1 MATEYSANADRTKLG
16 TFEFYTNLDNF
27 QKVHK
32 ARPIHASFE
41 EEFEAESEYQRIK
54 GIKRKFAIP
63 DDAVLI
69 NDTHFFEK
77 GKLLLKYADGREE
90 VAKKRISGEEFEKIC
105 AYLDD
110 LAQDTAFIGIDDDY
124 YDEEID
130 DLVGF

>member
-1 MATEYSANADRTKLG
+1 MATEYLANADRTKLD
-16 TFEFYTNLDNF
+16 TFEFYTNLDNY

-32 ARPIHASFE
+32 AEPIHTTSM

-54 GIKRKFAIP
+54 GIKQRFAIP

-69 NDTHFFEK
+69 NDTHLLER
-77 GKLLLKYADGREE
+77 GKLLLRYANGKEE
-90 VAKKRISGEEFEKIC
+90 AVEMRLSREEFEKIC
-105 AYLDD
+105 SYLDE
-110 LAQDTAFIGIDDDY
+110 LAEKTAFVSIDDDY